1 MRRAQVGRRRGETRE
16 SDIVL
21 SHLVFGKE
29 EKPKG
34 YRAIMNNPQ
43 VKIWLQLVICMGLIG
58 LVLFLC
64 AGAIKYWQGW
74 VYLAVVGVASV
85 LLTLSMM
92 KDPVLL
98 QGRATGGPSAEQRSI
113 QRVIVLSM
121 GVPLIAAFILPG
133 LDHRF
138 GWSSVPSWLS
148 IGGDILIAVS
158 LWLVY
163 LVFKENSFGATTV
176 EITRDQKV
184 VSTGPYA
191 VVRNPMYSC
200 GALFFVATAFAL
212 GSYWDLIPAV
222 FTVLALVWRLSD
234 EEHFLAQQLSGY
246 KEYCAKV
253 RWHLIPGI
261 F

>member
-1 MRRAQVGRRRGETRE
+1 
-16 SDIVL
+16 
-21 SHLVFGKE
+21 
-29 EKPKG
+29 
-34 YRAIMNNPQ
+34 MNNPQ
-43 VKIWLQLVICMGLIG
+43 MKIWRQVVVSIGFIG

-64 AGAIKYWQGW
+64 AGTIRYWQAW
-74 VYLAVVGVASV
+74 IYLAVVGVASV
-85 LLTLSMM
+85 LLALYVI

-98 QGRATGGPSAEQRSI
+98 KGRATLGPSAEQRPI
-113 QRVIVLSM
+113 QKVIVLAT
-121 GVPLIAAFILPG
+121 GIPAIAVFILPG

-138 GWSSVPSWLS
+138 GWSSAPSWLS
-148 IGGDILIAVS
+148 IGGDLLMAGS
-158 LWLVY
+158 FWLVY
-163 LVFKENSFGATTV
+163 LVFKENSFGSATV
-176 EITRDQKV
+176 EIVKDQKV
-184 VSTGPYA
+184 ISTGPYA

-222 FTVLALVWRLSD
+222 FTVLSLVWRLSD

>member
-1 MRRAQVGRRRGETRE
+1 
-16 SDIVL
+16 
-21 SHLVFGKE
+21 
-29 EKPKG
+29 
-34 YRAIMNNPQ
+34 MNNPK
-43 VKIWLQLVICMGLIG
+43 VKIWLQVVIFMGLIG

-64 AGAIKYWQGW
+64 AGAINYWQGW

-98 QGRATGGPSAEQRSI
+98 QGRATGGPSAEQRPI

-163 LVFKENSFGATTV
+163 LVFQENSFGAATV

-200 GALFFVATAFAL
+200 AAIFFVAMAFAL

-222 FTVLALVWRLSD
+222 LLTLGFVWRLSD
-234 EEHFLAQQLSGY
+234 EETFLAQHLPGY
-246 KEYCAKV
+246 KEYRAKV
-253 RWHLIPGI
+253 RWRLIPGI